1 MAEILASERVFGLR
15 PARFEE
21 RELLVRQK
29 LLDQFDESIDLDWF
43 LQNRI
48 NLGRLRHD
56 NLNACAHSSKL
67 SHGGLPGNAPQV
79 APRYDQYR

>member
-48 NLGRLRHD
+48 NFCRLWRLGGAQHHD
-56 NLNACAHSSKL
+56 
-67 SHGGLPGNAPQV
+67 GNV
-79 APRYDQYR
+79 R